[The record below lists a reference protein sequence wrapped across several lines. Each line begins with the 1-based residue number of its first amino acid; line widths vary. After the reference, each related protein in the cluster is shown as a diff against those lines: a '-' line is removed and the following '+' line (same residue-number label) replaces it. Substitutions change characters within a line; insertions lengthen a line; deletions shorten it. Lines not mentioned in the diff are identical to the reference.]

1 MVTVCW
7 SFPIYSQTFVY
18 RELVQLEQKGFTL
31 CLLYS
36 KQEPRAHLDGEFDS
50 LWEAKRK
57 DRLTRW
63 SGVFA
68 LRHYRRRMPQ
78 KVARLF
84 ERLSEATGLDERSLV
99 KHPHVR
105 QAFAF
110 TRLVEAWGPDYLHS
124 YFFYE
129 RSLMSLV
136 AAYLLDIPR
145 GMTCYADHALSDYAL
160 KVVPLHLE
168 LCDIVIATSERV
180 RRELLEIVPGAD
192 PSRILVKPNAIAT
205 ARFPVAD
212 RAESEAAGPF
222 RVVCVSR
229 IDPKKGLL
237 VAIEA
242 MAVLRER
249 GIPAILHLVGRAD
262 PVKASRDY
270 ERALRRRVAE
280 LGMGGSVR
288 LEGRQDL
295 DGVRRILASAHLF
308 VAPFVELDGG
318 DKDGIP
324 TALLEAMA
332 TGLPA
337 VVTGAGSILEVVEH
351 GKDGVVVPQHDP
363 EALAGAIEQMFR
375 NPEQRRRMGRQAA
388 DKIRKKFDVAS
399 CEKAFHDR
407 VLQAVTA
414 RRRR

>member
-7 SFPIYSQTFVY
+7 SFPIYSHTFVY
-18 RELVQLEQKGFTL
+18 RELVQLEQNGFTL

-50 LWEAKRK
+50 LWDAKRK
-57 DRLTRW
+57 DNLTRW

-68 LRHYRRRMPQ
+68 LRHYRRRMPE
-78 KVARLF
+78 KVARLID
-84 ERLSEATGLDERSLV
+84 RLSEATGIDKRSLV

-110 TRLVEAWGPDYLHS
+110 TRLVEAWSPDYLHS

-145 GMTCYADHALSDYAL
+145 GMTCYADHTLGDYDL

-180 RRELLEIVPGAD
+180 RRELVEIVPNAD

-205 ARFPVAD
+205 ARFPVPD
-212 RAESEAAGPF
+212 RAESPPEGPF

-237 VAIEA
+237 IAVEA

-249 GIPAILHLVGRAD
+249 GISAILHLVGQAD
-262 PVKASRDY
+262 PTKSSREY

-295 DGVRRILASAHLF
+295 EGVRRVLASAHLF
-308 VAPFVELDGG
+308 IAPFVELDSG

-337 VVTGAGSILEVVEH
+337 VVTGAGSILEVVDD
-351 GKDGVVVPQHDP
+351 GRDGVVVPQHDP
-363 EALAGAIEQMFR
+363 EALADAIEHIFR
-375 NPEQRRRMGRQAA
+375 NPDQRRRMGQHAA
-388 DKIRKKFDVAS
+388 DKIRKKFDVEV
-399 CEKAFHDR
+399 CEKAFHQR
-407 VLQAVTA
+407 VTQVVAA
-414 RRRR
+414 RRRP